1 MRHGSKHLQKV
12 VTSEDLQCPDCSYK
26 GSNKYKL
33 KDHIIRM
40 HSSVKL
46 KCQYCDKTYGLKY
59 DLQKHVEVRM
69 FTLFNTGRARLIR
82 SHSSARFC
90 FELSG
95 NSN

>member
-1 MRHGSKHLQKV
+1 MKHGSKHVQKV
-12 VTSEDLQCPDCSYK
+12 VTPEDLQCPDCSYK

-59 DLQKHVEVRM
+59 DMQKHVEVSV
-69 FTLFNTGRARLIR
+69 T
-82 SHSSARFC
+82 ARFTKSLAHD
-90 FELSG
+90 FPVV
-95 NSN
+95 

>member
-12 VTSEDLQCPDCSYK
+12 VTPEDLQCPDCFYK

-69 FTLFNTGRARLIR
+69 FASVNKTVVD
-82 SHSSARFC
+82 C
-90 FELSG
+90 FHET
-95 NSN
+95 